1 MQRDKGYDFIRF
13 LAMILILLWHFYTTC
28 TENNIVVYPL
38 LTAVIDHGG
47 FGFGGL
53 GVGLFFILSG
63 ALLWHNYGDEEKFST
78 VAFFK
83 KRIIRICI
91 PLWISFVV
99 SLLITS
105 ISNSTYIN
113 YVKENPLGCMISFLG
128 FNFAGDLWNRIGINT
143 VWITGEWFTS
153 VILVVYSLFPL
164 LRKLL
169 KANRGGVYTTIV
181 LGTIFVFNMKYQ
193 ILSGGGG
200 YFSFTNGIMY
210 FWLGMIFDK
219 YRNLITKQ
227 IAVLAVFACV
237 LIWILNPA
245 TIAGFN
251 YLPVFFASCL
261 SFIVLCNIR
270 IDNMATRYIC
280 KYNYEIYLVHH
291 RIFILVMPYWLNGES
306 RSWQIL
312 LCLGTAFWLTFL
324 IAENLKMASK
334 NVADLICNI

>member
-13 LAMILILLWHFYTTC
+13 FAMMLILLWHFYTTC
-28 TENNIVVYPL
+28 TENSIVVYPL
-38 LTAVIDHGG
+38 LISVIDHGG
-47 FGFGGL
+47 FSFGGV

-63 ALLWHNYGDEEKFST
+63 ALLRHNYGDEEKFST
-78 VAFFK
+78 IVFLK

-91 PLWISFVV
+91 PLWISFVA
-99 SLLITS
+99 SLLISS
-105 ISNSTYIN
+105 IANGTYIN

-128 FNFAGDLWNRIGINT
+128 FSFAGDLWNRIGINT
-143 VWITGEWFTS
+143 LWITGEWFTS

-164 LRKLL
+164 FRKLL
-169 KANRGGVYTTIV
+169 KTRMGGYTSLIV
-181 LGTIFVFNMKYQ
+181 GVIFVLNMKYQ
-193 ILSGGGG
+193 ILSGGDG
-200 YFSFTNGIMY
+200 YFSFSNGIMY

-219 YRNLITKQ
+219 YRQLITKQ
-227 IAVLAVFACV
+227 VAALAVLACV
-237 LIWILNPA
+237 LIWILNPV

-251 YLPVFFASCL
+251 YLPVFLASCL
-261 SFIVLCNIR
+261 SFIILYNIR
-270 IDNMATRYIC
+270 VDNTVTRYIC

-312 LCLGTAFWLTFL
+312 FCLGTVSWLTFL
-324 IAENLKMASK
+324 IAENLKVASK

>member
-1 MQRDKGYDFIRF
+1 M
-13 LAMILILLWHFYTTC
+13 LILLWHFYTTC
-28 TENNIVVYPL
+28 TENSIVVYPL
-38 LTAVIDHGG
+38 LMSVIDHGG

-78 VAFFK
+78 IVFFK

-99 SLLITS
+99 SLLISS
-105 ISNSTYIN
+105 ISNGTYIN

-128 FNFAGDLWNRIGINT
+128 FSFAGDLWNRMGINT
-143 VWITGEWFTS
+143 IWITGEWFTS

-169 KANRGGVYTTIV
+169 KTRMGGYTSLIV
-181 LGTIFVFNMKYQ
+181 GVIFVLNMKYQ
-193 ILSGGGG
+193 ILSGGDG
-200 YFSFTNGIMY
+200 YFSFSNGIMY

-219 YRNLITKQ
+219 YRKLITKPMP
-227 IAVLAVFACV
+227 ILAIFACL
-237 LIWILNPA
+237 LIWVLNPV

-251 YLPVFFASCL
+251 YLPVFLASCL
-261 SFIVLCNIR
+261 SFIILYNIR
-270 IDNMATRYIC
+270 IDNTVTRYIC

-312 LCLGTAFWLTFL
+312 LCLGTVFWLTFL